1 MGRSNGGGAKGLVGR
16 GGAILNGRMSER
28 SGLLAG
34 GNFIVDQVKII
45 DAYPEQDMLANI
57 VSETSC
63 NGGGPYNVL
72 KDLAAMGASYP
83 LEAAGLVGEDAP
95 GEWVLKD
102 CAAAGIDTRQ
112 LRRTGRAPTS
122 YTDAMT
128 VRGSGRRTFFHQRGA
143 NALLGEAD
151 FDFSR
156 TRARWFHL
164 AYLMLLDEMDR
175 ELPEGGTV
183 AARVLAAAGAAGLQT
198 SVDLVSTPHPR
209 FRAIVEAA
217 LPFTDLLIVN
227 EIEAGSVVGE
237 DLRGAGASRLWAAAE
252 ALLRRGVRQQV
263 VVHCAQ
269 GAVAVTRGG
278 DREVVASLRLPEG
291 FIAGATGAG
300 DAFAAGYLHALH
312 EGWPVSEGLRLAV
325 CSAAACLSQAT
336 PSGGLRPVAEC
347 LKLGDD
353 YESGTFE

>member
-1 MGRSNGGGAKGLVGR
+1 MRAKGLVRR
-16 GGAILNGRMSER
+16 GWPFLNGRMSER
-28 SGLLAG
+28 RGLLAG
-34 GNFIVDQVKII
+34 GNFIVDQVKMI

-57 VSETSC
+57 LSETSC

-72 KDLAAMGASYP
+72 KDLAAMGVAYP
-83 LEAAGLVGEDAP
+83 LEAVGLVGEDAS

-102 CAAAGIDTRQ
+102 CVAAGIDTRQ
-112 LRRTGRAPTS
+112 LRRTDQAPTS

-143 NALLGEAD
+143 NALLSEAD

-156 TRARWFHL
+156 TQARWFHL

-175 ELPEGGTV
+175 EWPEGGTV
-183 AARVLAAAGAAGLQT
+183 AARVLAAAGAAGLRT

-217 LPFTDLLIVN
+217 LPLTDLLMVN

-237 DLRGAGASRLWAAAE
+237 DLRGAGAERLLTAAE
-252 ALLRRGVRQQV
+252 ALLQRGVREQV
-263 VVHCAQ
+263 VVHCEK
-269 GAVAVTRGG
+269 GAVAVSRAGE
-278 DREVVASLRLPEG
+278 REVVASLRLPEG

-300 DAFAAGYLHALH
+300 DAFAAGYLHARH
-312 EGWPVSEGLRLAV
+312 EGWAMAQGLRLAV
-325 CSAAACLSQAT
+325 GTAAACLSHPT
-336 PSGGLRPVAEC
+336 PSGGLRSVAEC
-347 LKLGDD
+347 LKLGEL